1 MLAGPSILFSY
12 DVTRCDVDVDSLQ
25 KFRRNVVHLEVGLR

>member
-1 MLAGPSILFSY
+1 MLAGPSILFLY
-12 DVTRCDVDVDSLQ
+12 VVTTCAHVDGLQ